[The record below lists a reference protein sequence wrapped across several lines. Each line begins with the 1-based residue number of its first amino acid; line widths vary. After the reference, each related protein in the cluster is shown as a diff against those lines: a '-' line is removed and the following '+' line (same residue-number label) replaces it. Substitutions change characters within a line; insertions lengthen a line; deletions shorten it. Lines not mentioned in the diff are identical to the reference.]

1 MAAIA
6 RIIAVALSI
15 GFTSYAGADEQRARI
30 NYMIHCQGC
39 HLPEAAGY
47 PGKVPRMKDFVGYFL
62 HSREGREFV
71 VRVPGV
77 STSSLP
83 DDELTEL
90 MNWLLVTYSAEQL
103 PKNFVP
109 FTVDEV
115 AALRPDLE
123 GDPEKTRKGILE
135 RVAADMPALA
145 GELKTQ
151 NH

>member
-1 MAAIA
+1 MATLA
-6 RIIAVALSI
+6 RMIAVAFLI
-15 GFTSYAGADEQRARI
+15 GSASYAGADDQRARV

-62 HSREGREFV
+62 HSREGREFI

-90 MNWLLVTYSAEQL
+90 MNWLLVTYSAGQL

-115 AALRPDLE
+115 AALRPELE
-123 GDPEKTRKGILE
+123 GDPETTRKGILE
-135 RVAADMPALA
+135 RIAVGMPALA
-145 GELKTQ
+145 AELKTQ
-151 NH
+151 NR